1 MADGQ
6 GNCTIGVGNVGTYTP
21 SNIGLEISDQVDNP
35 TGPFN
40 LTQLREQ
47 ARPLPYV
54 MTELLMNRSDIM
66 MLYNYT
72 LPGRPVPNLDFLNDT
87 TINATTTTTTT
98 TTDTIGI
105 TPTTTTAATD
115 TTDTIG
121 TTATPSTTD
130 IPAATP
136 PDGGGSTAIS
146 YSLFITLAALLV
158 ASVL

>member
-1 MADGQ
+1 MGLCEYLMADGQ
-6 GNCTIGVGNVGTYTP
+6 GSCTIGVGNIGTYTP

-35 TGPFN
+35 TGSFN

-72 LPGRPVPNLDFLNDT
+72 LPGRPVPNLDFLDDT
-87 TINATTTTTTT
+87 TGT
-98 TTDTIGI
+98 
-105 TPTTTTAATD
+105 
-115 TTDTIG
+115 
-121 TTATPSTTD
+121 TTATPPTSDTTT
-130 IPAATP
+130 AP
-136 PDGGGSTAIS
+136 PGGGGGATIIS
-146 YSLFITLAALLV
+146 YSLFITLVALLL